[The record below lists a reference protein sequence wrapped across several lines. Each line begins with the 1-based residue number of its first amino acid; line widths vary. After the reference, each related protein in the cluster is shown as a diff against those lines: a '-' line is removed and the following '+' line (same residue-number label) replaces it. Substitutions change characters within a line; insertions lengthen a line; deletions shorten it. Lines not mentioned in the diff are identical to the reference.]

1 MLIHIVMLRL
11 KSGLTPNEK
20 ESAATELMHMLQALS
35 QSIPEL
41 LSMET
46 GRNISTR
53 PSAFDLVL
61 TAMFE
66 NEAALDIYRVHPEH
80 QKVLQRIK
88 QLVSETAVV
97 DYFVE

>member
-11 KSGLTPNEK
+11 KEELSPNEK
-20 ESAATELMHMLQALS
+20 ERAATELMHMLQALS

-61 TAMFE
+61 TATFE

-80 QKVLQRIK
+80 QKVLQRIS

-97 DYFVE
+97 DYIVE